1 MPLAHRS
8 RRKTPRRSSIT
19 SFEITARLGKNA
31 ALVKLGTTR
40 LSSEPASFRDRYQD
54 ALREVVEAKTK
65 GLATPP
71 RAIAGSPKVIK
82 LMEALKRSLAQD
94 AGAGLKQTAANRTHA
109 H

>member
-54 ALREVVEAKTK
+54 ALRELVEANTGREPTEIANDTRRCREMTK
-65 GLATPP
+65 P
-71 RAIAGSPKVIK
+71 AGPASKIRQPLNMSP
-82 LMEALKRSLAQD
+82 AS
-94 AGAGLKQTAANRTHA
+94 
-109 H
+109 